1 MNRSDVEEIKRHFG
15 VVAEG
20 LERKIQQ
27 VAEGVVDLHAKLD
40 REMVTLREE
49 LGTEFGEVKAVVK
62 FSCAELGRRL
72 QVLEG
77 EVVALK
83 ARVERVEAKQR

>member
-1 MNRSDVEEIKRHFG
+1 MRGLELA

-49 LGTEFGEVKAVVK
+49 LGTEFADVKAVVK
-62 FSCAELGRRL
+62 FSYAKLDRRL

-77 EVVALK
+77 ELVAL
-83 ARVERVEAKQR
+83 